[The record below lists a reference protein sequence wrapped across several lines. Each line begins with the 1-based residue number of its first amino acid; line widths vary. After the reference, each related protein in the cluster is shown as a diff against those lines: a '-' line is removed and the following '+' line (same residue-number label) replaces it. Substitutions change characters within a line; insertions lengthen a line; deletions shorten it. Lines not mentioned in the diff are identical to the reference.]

1 MKYVRKGNECKE
13 LRDWKRSNATSPQN
27 IHYDNLSS
35 IVRQAMLKKL
45 VKEQGGICAYTMQ
58 SLAAWN
64 GTLQVHI
71 EHIYPRSKHPTQT
84 LDWTNLLACVPHHNS
99 HCDYGAKLKDKYDPA
114 KKPFVSPTLGSVATL
129 FRYRE
134 TGLVEGLTPEAV
146 ATTSE
151 KVLNLN
157 HANLLNDRRGKI
169 RGALATN
176 PSAAQA
182 RERARQLRKVDSA
195 GNFEPYCEAVA
206 QVLDAY
212 ATRLEKRAIRTAG
225 TKRQ

>member
-1 MKYVRKGNECKE
+1 VKYVRKGSECKE
-13 LRDWKRSNATSPQN
+13 LRDWKRSNAKSPQN
-27 IHYDNLSS
+27 IHYDNLSG
-35 IVRQAMLKKL
+35 IVRQAILKKL
-45 VKEQGGICAYTMQ
+45 VKEQGGLCAYTMQ
-58 SLAAWN
+58 SLAALD
-64 GTLQVHI
+64 GTLQAHI

-84 LDWTNLLACVPHHNS
+84 LAWTNLLACVPHHNAY
-99 HCDYGAKLKDKYDPA
+99 CDYGAKLKDKYDPA
-114 KKPFVSPTLGSVATL
+114 QDPFVSPTLGSVSTQ

-134 TGLVEGLTPEAV
+134 TGLVEGLTPDAV
-146 ATTSE
+146 ATASE

-169 RGALATN
+169 RGALANN

-182 RERARQLRKVDSA
+182 RARARQLRKIDSA

-212 ATRLEKRAIRTAG
+212 ATRLENRAARTAG